1 MAEVSKT
8 VKVYNLIKNAADLD
22 AMSKKLAGDIVA
34 NDDLIQSYLLS
45 EIVHIEEHRNTTR
58 LNRFFTTIKGTG
70 VRVNAMLAFV
80 EVFGNVKYHQSPE
93 TNDKDPL
100 QPSFKEFFTVKP
112 IRKHYSYFDAGKKNH
127 VKDLDAIVR
136 AASAKPWYKFRP
148 ERPAAPFIMENR
160 FETFMKAVFSTA
172 NNPGKADKVDMSF
185 AADLTALAL
194 KHGMDVTKLLPTDF
208 KVPEINNVIM
218 FPGGKEEQEEQSQE
232 STTEVETPAVTEER
246 PRAIRTRKV
255 ASAK

>member
-58 LNRFFTTIKGTG
+58 LNRFFTTIRGTG

-112 IRKHYSYFDAGKKNH
+112 IRKAHKYFDAGKWNH
-127 VKDLDAIVR
+127 VKDMDAIVR

-148 ERPAAPFIMENR
+148 ERKAPPFIMENR
-160 FETFMKAVFSTA
+160 FKTFMKSVFETA
-172 NNPGKADKVDMSF
+172 NDPGKEDKIDMDF
-185 AADLTALAL
+185 AADLAAIAV
-194 KHGMDVTKLLPTDF
+194 KHGFNVDSLLPTGF
-208 KVPEINNVIM
+208 VLPTSNIVM

-232 STTEVETPAVTEER
+232 STTEVETPAVIKR

-255 ASAK
+255 AAK